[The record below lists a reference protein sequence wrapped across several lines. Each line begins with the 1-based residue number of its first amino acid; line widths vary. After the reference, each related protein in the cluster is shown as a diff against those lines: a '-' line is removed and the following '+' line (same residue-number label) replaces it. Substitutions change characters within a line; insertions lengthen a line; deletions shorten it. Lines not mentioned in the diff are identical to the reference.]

1 MNRISCILSSLPDDL
16 GPTCSD
22 FLQLSSIPFQVPQTL
37 SELNQVIVAATDSK
51 QKIRSDFFHPHQLFL
66 LDLKGKN
73 ILMVIIFFFGLSSL
87 GLSPLKSYQPSQ
99 HTHNLKKERCHTN
112 CQGPF

>member
-16 GPTCSD
+16 GPTCND

-51 QKIRSDFFHPHQLFL
+51 QKIRSDFFHPHQLFFAGPERKEHFDGHYFL
-66 LDLKGKN
+66 LWL
-73 ILMVIIFFFGLSSL
+73 VISWLVTIEKL
-87 GLSPLKSYQPSQ
+87 PTKPTHPQPEKRKMS
-99 HTHNLKKERCHTN
+99 H
-112 CQGPF
+112 